1 MIKITGIKNKDPL
14 NEAELTD
21 AVTELATYGFEE
33 LDEDMALPEG
43 TIVRLVAMAIA
54 YRQSLDGDKLIK

>member
-1 MIKITGIKNKDPL
+1 MVQITNKRNKEPL

-33 LDEDMALPEG
+33 LHEDMA
-43 TIVRLVAMAIA
+43 RS
-54 YRQSLDGDKLIK
+54 RSR

>member
-1 MIKITGIKNKDPL
+1 VIKLTGDSNKEPL

-21 AVTELATYGFEE
+21 VVTELATYGFQE
-33 LDEDMALPEG
+33 LDEDFALPDG

-54 YRQSLDGDKLIK
+54 YRQSLDGNELIR